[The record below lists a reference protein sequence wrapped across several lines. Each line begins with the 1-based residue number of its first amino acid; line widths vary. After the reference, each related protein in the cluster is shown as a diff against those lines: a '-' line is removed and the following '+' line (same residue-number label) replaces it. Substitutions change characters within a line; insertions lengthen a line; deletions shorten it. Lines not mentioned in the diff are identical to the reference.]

1 MFSPSV
7 GAQARWLFWWE
18 WQGRVTL
25 VNGWAHEPRCCG
37 AEWELGDSPSSPSLG
52 SDSVAWL
59 RAVVW
64 DAQVL
69 QGPIS
74 DRATPL
80 GGAAFG
86 KLNLLPVQQSHVRQ
100 GHV

>member
-1 MFSPSV
+1 MR
-7 GAQARWLFWWE
+7 AQARWLFWWQ

-25 VNGWAHEPRCCG
+25 VNAWAHELPRCCG

-59 RAVVW
+59 RTVVW
-64 DAQVL
+64 GAQVL

-74 DRATPL
+74 DRATPS